1 MNETMMAQEIAQ
13 IPDVVARQ
21 TGSGVAR
28 YREIGQRLRRLD
40 PPVVVTAARG
50 SSDHAALYFKYLVET
65 RIGRPVASMGPSV
78 TSVYG
83 ARLRLAGAAML
94 AVSQSGASPD
104 ILSLLEAG
112 RAGGALTVAL
122 VNAENAPAGDRVDLL
137 APLLAGP
144 EVAVAATK
152 SYVASLVAGAAIAA
166 EWAEDKALA
175 SALDA
180 LPDALGQA
188 VAADWSR
195 AIDAFAVPGTVFCV
209 GRGPGLSIAA
219 EAALKFKETCG
230 LHAEAYST
238 AEVLHGPVAL
248 AEPGLRALVFLAED
262 DARPGILDT
271 AARLAETGAQVWCA
285 GEGRDRMAVPAAPH
299 PALAP
304 ICQAAAFYA
313 FAEKLARRLG
323 RDPDKPAHLSKVT
336 RTV

>member
-1 MNETMMAQEIAQ
+1 MSETMMAQEIAQ
-13 IPDVVARQ
+13 IPVVVARQ
-21 TGSGVAR
+21 VGSGAAR
-28 YREIGQRLRRLD
+28 YREIGARLRRLD

-78 TSVYG
+78 TSVYE
-83 ARLRLAGAAML
+83 ARLRLEGAAML

-104 ILSLLEAG
+104 LLSLLDAG
-112 RAGGALTVAL
+112 QAGGALTIAL

-152 SYVASLVAGAAIAA
+152 SYIASLVAGAMIAA
-166 EWAEDKALA
+166 EWAEDNALA

-180 LPDALGQA
+180 LPDALEQA
-188 VAADWSR
+188 VSADWSR
-195 AIDAFAVPGTVFCV
+195 AIDSFSEPGTVFCV

-262 DARPGILDT
+262 EARSGILDT
-271 AARLAETGAQVWCA
+271 AAKLAETGAQVWCA
-285 GEGRDRMAVPAAPH
+285 GEGRDRLVVPAAPH
-299 PALAP
+299 PALVP

-313 FAEKLARRLG
+313 FVEKVARRLG
-323 RDPDKPAHLSKVT
+323 RNPDQPAHLSKVT
-336 RTV
+336 RTM